1 MIQAVLFDIGGVL
14 SIGDPL
20 EAFVSA
26 WEDRLG
32 YPQGEFD
39 TLLRQAWKGGSFG
52 EITEPEA
59 YQRLRSQLDVA
70 TPIFDELVADFWAGY
85 LGHGNT
91 ELLEYARG
99 LRGRYRTGIIS
110 NSFVGAREREQERY
124 GITDLVDAVVYSHE
138 VGVGKPDPRIYR
150 LACQR
155 LGVTPQ
161 ETIFLDDAP
170 ECVAGAA
177 DVGLLAIQFHDNA
190 QAIADIVARLRS
202 TEARRNARLRS

>member
-20 EAFVSA
+20 EAFVST
-26 WEDRLG
+26 WETRLG
-32 YPQGEFD
+32 YPTGEFD
-39 TLLRQAWKGGSFG
+39 TLLRKAWQGGSFG

-59 YQRLRSQLDVA
+59 YQRLRSRLDVA

-91 ELLEYARG
+91 ELLEYVRR
-99 LRGRYRTGIIS
+99 LRGTYRTGIIS

-124 GITDLVDAVVYSHE
+124 GITDLVDTVVYSHE

-155 LGVTPQ
+155 LAVSPH
-161 ETIFLDDAP
+161 ETIFVDDVP
-170 ECVAGAA
+170 EFVAGATDA
-177 DVGLLAIQFHDNA
+177 GLHAIQFHDNT
-190 QAIADIVARLRS
+190 QAVADIEVRLRS
-202 TEARRNARLRS
+202 